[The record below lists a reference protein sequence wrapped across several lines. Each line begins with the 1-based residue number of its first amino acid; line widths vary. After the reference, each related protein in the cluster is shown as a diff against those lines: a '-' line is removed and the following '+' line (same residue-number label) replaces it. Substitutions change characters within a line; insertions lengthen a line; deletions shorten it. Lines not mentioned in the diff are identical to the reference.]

1 VENTVPSIYSIKEL
15 DALAKKTIQVQQKS
29 VGKSELEI
37 ENAILRKEINDM
49 KVKEVE
55 KQQPKFGGG
64 IN

>member
-1 VENTVPSIYSIKEL
+1 MENTVPSIYSIKEL